1 LTRRASDPEHKNI
14 RRIVQRL
21 RRSTP
26 AANAIVQL
34 IFSLRRNICYN
45 FRVRSLWK
53 GSFMKSF
60 IIACVVAVVLA
71 VIGGAVLNSVQ
82 VPADKA
88 FSTVGVR
95 LGA

>member
-1 LTRRASDPEHKNI
+1 
-14 RRIVQRL
+14 
-21 RRSTP
+21 
-26 AANAIVQL
+26 
-34 IFSLRRNICYN
+34 
-45 FRVRSLWK
+45 
-53 GSFMKSF
+53 MKSF